1 MTEFVFWN
9 WVLCST
15 TFILLAVS
23 ILRQRFLLIKPSIL
37 VIVFFHFMVQ
47 WSSTVQAGYIESYL
61 PNPWAFMLLV
71 HGFPLIGFCV
81 TFFTWRRQAFHIWR
95 RVTKLGDPS
104 PKVIQ
109 RVMLILGGCIVV
121 FLAYYLRTVP
131 FSSTGL
137 HAILFNPTESTL
149 AREESLKLIDNP
161 IVQYGYGLTSSAAAP
176 LLAVILTISLLKK
189 VKHWRLTGALLNATA
204 ILGLLF
210 VVSLTGARI
219 YAAVVLLA
227 VVFALWLKNGLPIR
241 PVPLALAGVVV
252 LIIPV
257 LLSLLRQGA
266 ELNAS
271 SFLYYLTTGGMGRRV
286 FVVPTMVGMWYVDY
300 TQTQG
305 FVGVAGIPK
314 LASLL
319 GVEPVIIQNIIGLK
333 YMGTRIES
341 VHATVGYVFAYFAY
355 FGPLSLA
362 LSLIGLWLLD
372 LMLLGYRR
380 LGDSLLLPCVAAV
393 SVSCSRFVG
402 SDYTTVLITH
412 GFLISF
418 VVALVVDRAS
428 RVVITSASAR
438 TAQGTVGHVRAPETD
453 GRSVAAHLGAAG
465 RS

>member
-15 TFILLAVS
+15 TFILLVVA

-37 VIVFFHFMVQ
+37 VIVFFHIMVQ
-47 WSSTVQAGYIESYL
+47 WSSTVQAAYIESYL
-61 PNPWAFMLLV
+61 PDPWAFMLLV

-81 TFFTWRRQAFHIWR
+81 AFFTWRRQAFHIWC
-95 RVTKLGDPS
+95 RVTTLRDPS
-104 PKVIQ
+104 PKIIQ

-121 FLAYYLRTVP
+121 FLAYYLRAVP

-137 HAILFNPTESTL
+137 HAILFNPAESTL
-149 AREESLKLIDNP
+149 AREESLKLLDNP

-176 LLAVILTISLLKK
+176 ILAVILTILLLKK
-189 VKHWRLTGALLNATA
+189 VKHGQLVGALFNAVA

-219 YAAVVLLA
+219 YAAVVALA
-227 VVFALWLKNGLPIR
+227 IVFALWLKKGLPIK
-241 PVPLALAGVVV
+241 PVPLVLAGVVV

-266 ELNAS
+266 ELDAS

-300 TQTQG
+300 AQTQG

-314 LASLL
+314 LAVLL
-319 GVEPVIIQNIIGLK
+319 GVEPVIIQNVIGLK
-333 YMGTRIES
+333 YMGTHIES
-341 VHATVGYVFAYFAY
+341 VQATVGYLFSYFAY
-355 FGPLSLA
+355 FGPLSLV
-362 LSLIGLWLLD
+362 LSLIGLWVLD
-372 LMLLGYRR
+372 LVLLGYRR
-380 LGDSLLLPCVAAV
+380 LSDNLLLPCVAAV
-393 SVSCSRFVG
+393 SVSCARFVG

-412 GFLISF
+412 GFLTSL
-418 VVALVVDRAS
+418 VVALVVDIAS
-428 RVVITSASAR
+428 RVVITIGPAR
-438 TAQGTVGHVRAPETD
+438 AAPSMVGHVRAPETD
-453 GRSVAAHLGAAG
+453 GRSAAAHLGAAG